1 MVFFQN
7 FPVLEN
13 AKTKFQDFLGFLG
26 PIRTLK
32 TCGGAQPC
40 LWWEGVT
47 ILWLLWAI
55 FVAKIHIHSWPC
67 VPIGNLR
74 EWIVKLWT
82 RLWSA
87 SYFTVVQYIAMY
99 DFFNFVYKRERT
111 VISKF
116 RNIVIEVNVIKR
128 FLVIRVVLY
137 NRVFRRNFQLVKLD
151 TLTLLVCILSPKNNI
166 YMDFWCQT

>member
-1 MVFFQN
+1 
-7 FPVLEN
+7 
-13 AKTKFQDFLGFLG
+13 
-26 PIRTLK
+26 
-32 TCGGAQPC
+32 
-40 LWWEGVT
+40 
-47 ILWLLWAI
+47 
-55 FVAKIHIHSWPC
+55 
-67 VPIGNLR
+67 
-74 EWIVKLWT
+74 
-82 RLWSA
+82 
-87 SYFTVVQYIAMY
+87 MY

-166 YMDFWCQT
+166 YMDF